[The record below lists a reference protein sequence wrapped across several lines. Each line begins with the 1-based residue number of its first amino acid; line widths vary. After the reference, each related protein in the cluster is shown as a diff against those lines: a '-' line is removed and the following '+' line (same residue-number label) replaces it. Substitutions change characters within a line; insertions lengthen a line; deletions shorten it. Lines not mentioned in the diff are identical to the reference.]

1 MSYDI
6 SIFHVLVKQ
15 EVERGLEIDGFEHS
29 PLEAG
34 VVRNFLDR
42 LQKYGYHLEDETP
55 RRKGFVKQVGD
66 CPVQVGVYDTQ
77 IAFSVPYWNS
87 EDAIFEA
94 LQDASELC
102 DSDGLAL
109 FNPQTGEWQ

>member
-1 MSYDI
+1 M
-6 SIFHVLVKQ
+6 
-15 EVERGLEIDGFEHS
+15 GLNTH
-29 PLEAG
+29 PLEAS